1 MIFSWIKLNTALGS
15 HFPGGWKCL
24 SALVEEM
31 PRVGSPEGLTVQACG
46 SWGRLL
52 HPSCWGIK
60 GHLSQFQAWSSPSLW
75 SSKES
80 VNVLCLVQPS
90 HHRGGAAGPQ
100 GGTGLVQSHP
110 VCGRVRV
117 RTRCPF
123 TRLAVCSR
131 PHTVCDKCGSSILQT
146 GILPHPPSFCTN
158 LPHPPEEGTHCW
170 VSLLKY
176 YQCWEDSMAHW
187 GVCWMNI
194 TGAYRIRL

>member
-1 MIFSWIKLNTALGS
+1 MNTALGS

-31 PRVGSPEGLTVQACG
+31 PRPHCPSLRVHEGGCSIPPVGV
-46 SWGRLL
+46 
-52 HPSCWGIK
+52 K

-80 VNVLCLVQPS
+80 VKGLCLVQLS
-90 HHRGGAAGPQ
+90 RHRGGAAGPQ

-117 RTRCPF
+117 RTRCPVP
-123 TRLAVCSR
+123 RLAVCSW
-131 PHTVCDKCGSSILQT
+131 PHAACDKCGSSILQA
-146 GILPHPPSFCTN
+146 GILPPPPSFCTN

-176 YQCWEDSMAHW
+176 YQC
-187 GVCWMNI
+187 
-194 TGAYRIRL
+194 